1 MWARSPCPTEAPA
14 HPAPDT
20 VVFVF
25 SGPWSYD
32 ENEQVRPYLDQV
44 RPYLDPRRLH
54 ISQQVSLLI
63 GLLTLQ

>member
-32 ENEQVRPYLDQV
+32 ENEQVRPYLD
-44 RPYLDPRRLH
+44 PRCLH

>member
-32 ENEQVRPYLDQV
+32 ENERVRPYLN
-44 RPYLDPRRLH
+44 PRRLH

>member
-1 MWARSPCPTEAPA
+1 MGQVPAHPA

-32 ENEQVRPYLDQV
+32 ENEQVRPYLD
-44 RPYLDPRRLH
+44 PHRLH